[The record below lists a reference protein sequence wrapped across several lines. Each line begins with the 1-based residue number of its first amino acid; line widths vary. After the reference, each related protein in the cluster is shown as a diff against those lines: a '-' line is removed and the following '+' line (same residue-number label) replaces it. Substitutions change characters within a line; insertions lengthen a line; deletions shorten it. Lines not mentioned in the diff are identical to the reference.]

1 MTLEDA
7 KKLVKSLLEGVGVSV
22 VYYVDDYQSCD
33 GLEDISKYIE
43 TNELQELQRHA
54 DKFPEDIL
62 MAKVAGVEMSEV
74 IQSWWNS
81 LSNDIRDDLIREFVP
96 AKDLHAEGDI
106 KLLLGEKCV
115 FCSPDQWDKTYSF
128 SCLDRI
134 KKGEK
139 VLLLFDQKIGKGQTA
154 EGQGRTGLSMAQSF
168 SSNEGVKENSYC
180 GIFSQSFEREGANG
194 EFQFRINHRAE
205 LASWAFPL
213 SKKRMPINNDYTLFI
228 EGLNNIFWVGYAD
241 DLSSMAMTLIEET
254 STKIKEEFG
263 KIMPLEFKQV
273 VIDSSH
279 EEGCREI
286 DTLLRLIHIIFER
299 EIHTALASSLGR
311 LKAFGDN
318 VKAIKGIDS
327 IVSKELQKDIHG
339 ARFDV
344 AAVNK
349 FFLDE
354 TFIPGP
360 VINRLLMPL
369 QNGDVFCVNNEK
381 YYVLLCQPCTI
392 SLRSGGKRSGNGIG
406 FFIPLEESTA
416 ERSIGRDIDKLL
428 SKTGN
433 EIEKAK
439 KNLKENIHEKLSKAA
454 QGYSY
459 KVKCPI
465 NEKYL
470 CAIINKYTPISL
482 SLLDFCTFSEDG
494 QVIIN
499 KDCSANLHENQ
510 RLLNERHLQNFKESL
525 NLEHLVE
532 GLDTDCKAIAKRK
545 IESWFYTFLT
555 RIGIKSDFD
564 NSRYVFPIIRYGH
577 IQDPLASDLLTQLSH
592 YMSRAGLPNEF
603 ESKK

>member
-1 MTLEDA
+1 MNLEEA

-22 VYYVDDYQSCD
+22 VYYVDDYQSFD

-43 TNELQELQRHA
+43 DNTLEELQRHD
-54 DKFPEDIL
+54 DKFPETIL
-62 MAKVAGVEMSEV
+62 AAKEAGVEMSGD
-74 IQSWWNS
+74 IQPWWES
-81 LSNDIRDDLIREFVP
+81 LSNENRDVLIKEFVST
-96 AKDLHAEGDI
+96 KDLHAERDI
-106 KLLLGEKCV
+106 QQLLGEKCT
-115 FCSPDQWDKTYSF
+115 FCSPEQWEKDYS
-128 SCLDRI
+128 SACLNRI

-168 SSNEGVKENSYC
+168 SGNEGVKENTYC
-180 GIFSQSFEREGANG
+180 GIFSQSFEREGEL
-194 EFQFRINHRAE
+194 EFRNKHRAE

-213 SKKRMPINNDYTLFI
+213 SKNRMPKNNDYTLFI
-228 EGLNNIFWVGYAD
+228 EGINNIFWVGYAD
-241 DLSSMAMTLIEET
+241 NLSSMAVNLIDET
-254 STKIKEEFG
+254 SQKIREEFG
-263 KIMPLEFKQV
+263 KIMPLEFKQI

-286 DTLLRLIHIIFER
+286 DTLLRLIHILFER
-299 EIHTALASSLGR
+299 EIQAALAR
-311 LKAFGDN
+311 LDGGLKEFGDN
-318 VKAIKGIDS
+318 VKTIKVIDS
-327 IVSKELQKDIHG
+327 IVSKKLQKDIQG
-339 ARFDV
+339 RRYDV
-344 AAVNK
+344 EAVNQ

-354 TFIPGP
+354 TFIPGA
-360 VINRLLMPL
+360 VINKLLMPL

-392 SLRSGGKRSGNGIG
+392 SLRSGGKRGGNGIG
-406 FFIPLEESTA
+406 YFVPLEDSTA
-416 ERSIGRDIDKLL
+416 EDSIGKDIENLL
-428 SKTGN
+428 NKTGD

-439 KNLKENIHEKLSKAA
+439 SKLKKNIHDKLQAAA

-499 KDCSANLHENQ
+499 KECSSSLHENQ
-510 RLLNERHLQNFKESL
+510 KLLNENHLKKFKESL
-525 NLEHLVE
+525 DLDNLVE
-532 GLDTDCKAIAKRK
+532 GISEDCHAIVKHK
-545 IESWFYTFLT
+545 VESWFYTFLI
-555 RIGIKSDFD
+555 RLGIKSEFD
-564 NSRYVFPIIRYGH
+564 NSKYIFPIVRYGH

-592 YMSRAGLPNEF
+592 YISRAGLPSEF
-603 ESKK
+603 DRKK

>member
-1 MTLEDA
+1 MKLEEA

-22 VYYVDDYQSCD
+22 IYYVDDYQSFD

-43 TNELQELQRHA
+43 DKTPEELQLHS
-54 DKFPEDIL
+54 DKLPEAIL
-62 MAKVAGVEMSEV
+62 VAKEAGVEMSEV
-74 IQSWWNS
+74 IQSWWDS
-81 LSNDIRDDLIREFVP
+81 LSDEKRDKFIKEFVP
-96 AKDLHAEGDI
+96 AKDLHAERDI
-106 KLLLGEKCV
+106 RKLLGDKCL
-115 FCSPDQWDKTYSF
+115 FCSPDQWDNEYS
-128 SCLDRI
+128 SACLDRI
-134 KKGEK
+134 MKGEK

-168 SSNEGVKENSYC
+168 SSNDGVKENTYC
-180 GIFSQSFEREGANG
+180 GIFSQSFEREG
-194 EFQFRINHRAE
+194 EFEFRNKNREE

-213 SKKRMPINNDYTLFI
+213 SKKRMPKDNDYTLFI
-228 EGLNNIFWVGYAD
+228 EGINNILWVGYAD
-241 DLSSMAMTLIEET
+241 NLSSMATNLIDET
-254 STKIKEEFG
+254 SKKIKEEFG

-273 VIDSSH
+273 VIDSSY

-299 EIHTALASSLGR
+299 EIQTALAGSEGR

-318 VKAIKGIDS
+318 VKGIKDIDS
-327 IVSKELQKDIHG
+327 IVSKKLQKDIQG
-339 ARFDV
+339 NRYDAK
-344 AAVNK
+344 AVNK

-354 TFIPGP
+354 TFIPGS
-360 VINRLLMPL
+360 VINQLLMPL

-381 YYVLLCQPCTI
+381 FYVLLCQPCTI
-392 SLRSGGKRSGNGIG
+392 SLRSGGKRGGNGIG
-406 FFIPLEESTA
+406 YFVPLEESTA
-416 ERSIGRDIDKLL
+416 ESSIEKDIDKLL
-428 SKTGN
+428 SKTGD

-439 KNLKENIHEKLSKAA
+439 TKLKENIHEKLLAAA

-470 CAIINKYTPISL
+470 CALINKYTPISL

-499 KDCSANLHENQ
+499 KECSANLHQNQ
-510 RLLNERHLQNFKESL
+510 RLLNERHIKNFKESL

-532 GLDTDCKAIAKRK
+532 GLDADCHAIVKRK
-545 IESWFYTFLT
+545 VESWFYTFLT
-555 RIGIKSDFD
+555 RIGIKSEFD
-564 NSRYVFPIIRYGH
+564 NSRYVFPIMRYGH

>member
-1 MTLEDA
+1 MKLEEA

-22 VYYVDDYQSCD
+22 IYYVDDYQSFD

-43 TNELQELQRHA
+43 DKTPEELQLHS
-54 DKFPEDIL
+54 DKLPEAIL
-62 MAKVAGVEMSEV
+62 VAKEAGVEMSEV
-74 IQSWWNS
+74 IQSWWDS
-81 LSNDIRDDLIREFVP
+81 LSNEKRDKFIKEFVP
-96 AKDLHAEGDI
+96 AKDLHAERDI
-106 KLLLGEKCV
+106 RKLLGDKCL
-115 FCSPDQWDKTYSF
+115 FCSPDQWDNEYS
-128 SCLDRI
+128 SACLDRI

-139 VLLLFDQKIGKGQTA
+139 VLLLFDQKIHMGQTA

-168 SSNEGVKENSYC
+168 SSNDGVKENTYC
-180 GIFSQSFEREGANG
+180 GIFSQSFEREG
-194 EFQFRINHRAE
+194 EFEFRNKNREE

-213 SKKRMPINNDYTLFI
+213 SKKRMPKDNDYTLFI
-228 EGLNNIFWVGYAD
+228 EGINNILWVGYAD
-241 DLSSMAMTLIEET
+241 NLSSMATNLIDET
-254 STKIKEEFG
+254 SKKIKEEFG

-273 VIDSSH
+273 VIDSSY

-299 EIHTALASSLGR
+299 EIQTALAGSEGR

-318 VKAIKGIDS
+318 VKGIKDIDS
-327 IVSKELQKDIHG
+327 IVSKKLQKDIQG
-339 ARFDV
+339 NRYDAK
-344 AAVNK
+344 AVNK

-354 TFIPGP
+354 TFIPGS
-360 VINRLLMPL
+360 VINQLLMPL

-381 YYVLLCQPCTI
+381 FYVLLCQPCTI
-392 SLRSGGKRSGNGIG
+392 SLRSGGKRGGNGIG
-406 FFIPLEESTA
+406 YFVPLEESTA
-416 ERSIGRDIDKLL
+416 ESSIEKDIDKLL
-428 SKTGN
+428 SKTGD

-439 KNLKENIHEKLSKAA
+439 TKLKENIHEKLLAAA

-470 CAIINKYTPISL
+470 CALINKYTPISL

-499 KDCSANLHENQ
+499 KECSANLHQNQ
-510 RLLNERHLQNFKESL
+510 RLLNERHIKNFKESL

-532 GLDTDCKAIAKRK
+532 GLDADCHAIVKRK
-545 IESWFYTFLT
+545 VESWFYTFLT
-555 RIGIKSDFD
+555 RIGIKSEFD

>member
-1 MTLEDA
+1 MKLEEA

-22 VYYVDDYQSCD
+22 IYYVDDYQSFD

-43 TNELQELQRHA
+43 DKTPEELQLHS
-54 DKFPEDIL
+54 DKLPEAIL
-62 MAKVAGVEMSEV
+62 VAKEAGVEMSEV
-74 IQSWWNS
+74 IQSWWDS
-81 LSNDIRDDLIREFVP
+81 LSNEKRDKFIKEFVP
-96 AKDLHAEGDI
+96 AKDLHAERDI
-106 KLLLGEKCV
+106 RKLLGDKCL
-115 FCSPDQWDKTYSF
+115 FCSPDQWDNEYS
-128 SCLDRI
+128 SACLDRI

-168 SSNEGVKENSYC
+168 SSNDGVKENTYC
-180 GIFSQSFEREGANG
+180 GIFSQSFEREG
-194 EFQFRINHRAE
+194 EFEFRNKNREE

-213 SKKRMPINNDYTLFI
+213 SKKRMPKDNDYTLFI
-228 EGLNNIFWVGYAD
+228 EGINNILWVGYAD
-241 DLSSMAMTLIEET
+241 NLSSMATNLIDET
-254 STKIKEEFG
+254 SKKIKEEFG

-273 VIDSSH
+273 VIDSSY

-299 EIHTALASSLGR
+299 EIQTALAGSEGR

-318 VKAIKGIDS
+318 VKGIKDIDS
-327 IVSKELQKDIHG
+327 IVSKKLQKDIQG
-339 ARFDV
+339 NRYDAK
-344 AAVNK
+344 AVNK

-354 TFIPGP
+354 TFIPGS
-360 VINRLLMPL
+360 VINQLLMPL

-381 YYVLLCQPCTI
+381 FYVLLCQPCTI
-392 SLRSGGKRSGNGIG
+392 SLRSGGKRGGNGIG
-406 FFIPLEESTA
+406 YFVPLEESTA
-416 ERSIGRDIDKLL
+416 ESSIEKDIDKLL
-428 SKTGN
+428 SKTGD

-439 KNLKENIHEKLSKAA
+439 TKLKENIHEKLLAAA

-470 CAIINKYTPISL
+470 CALINKYTPISL
-482 SLLDFCTFSEDG
+482 SLLDFCTFSDDG
-494 QVIIN
+494 QVII
-499 KDCSANLHENQ
+499 KKECSANLHQNQ
-510 RLLNERHLQNFKESL
+510 RLLNERHIKNFKESL

-532 GLDTDCKAIAKRK
+532 GLDADCHAIVKRK
-545 IESWFYTFLT
+545 VESWFYTFLT
-555 RIGIKSDFD
+555 RIGIKSEFD

>member
-1 MTLEDA
+1 MKLEEA

-22 VYYVDDYQSCD
+22 IYYVDDYQSFD

-43 TNELQELQRHA
+43 DKTPEELQLHS
-54 DKFPEDIL
+54 DKLPEAIL
-62 MAKVAGVEMSEV
+62 VAKEAGVEMSEV
-74 IQSWWNS
+74 IQSWWDS
-81 LSNDIRDDLIREFVP
+81 LSNEKRDKFIKEFVP
-96 AKDLHAEGDI
+96 AKDLHAERDI
-106 KLLLGEKCV
+106 RKLLGDKCL
-115 FCSPDQWDKTYSF
+115 FCSPDQWDNEYS
-128 SCLDRI
+128 SACLDRI

-168 SSNEGVKENSYC
+168 SSNDGVKENTYC
-180 GIFSQSFEREGANG
+180 GIFSQSFEREG
-194 EFQFRINHRAE
+194 EFEFRNKNREE

-213 SKKRMPINNDYTLFI
+213 SKKRMPKDNDYTLFI
-228 EGLNNIFWVGYAD
+228 EGINNILWVGYAD
-241 DLSSMAMTLIEET
+241 NLSSMATNLIDET
-254 STKIKEEFG
+254 SQKIKEEFG

-273 VIDSSH
+273 VIDSSY

-299 EIHTALASSLGR
+299 EIQTALAGSEGR

-318 VKAIKGIDS
+318 VKCIKDIDS
-327 IVSKELQKDIHG
+327 IVSKKLQKDIQG
-339 ARFDV
+339 NRYDAK
-344 AAVNK
+344 AVNK

-354 TFIPGP
+354 TFIPGS
-360 VINRLLMPL
+360 VINQLLMPL

-381 YYVLLCQPCTI
+381 FYVLLCQPCTI
-392 SLRSGGKRSGNGIG
+392 SLRSGGKRGGNGIG
-406 FFIPLEESTA
+406 YFVPLEESTA
-416 ERSIGRDIDKLL
+416 ESSIEKDIDKLL
-428 SKTGN
+428 SKTGD

-439 KNLKENIHEKLSKAA
+439 TKLKENIHEKLLAAA

-470 CAIINKYTPISL
+470 CALINKYTPISL

-499 KDCSANLHENQ
+499 KECSANLHQNQ
-510 RLLNERHLQNFKESL
+510 RLLNERHIKNFKESL

-532 GLDTDCKAIAKRK
+532 GLDAVCHAIVKRK
-545 IESWFYTFLT
+545 VESWFYTFLT
-555 RIGIKSDFD
+555 RIGIKSEFD

-603 ESKK
+603 ETKK

>member
-1 MTLEDA
+1 MKLEEA

-22 VYYVDDYQSCD
+22 IYYVDDYQSFD

-43 TNELQELQRHA
+43 DKTPEELQLHS
-54 DKFPEDIL
+54 DKLPEAIL
-62 MAKVAGVEMSEV
+62 VAKEAGVEMSEV
-74 IQSWWNS
+74 IQSWWDS
-81 LSNDIRDDLIREFVP
+81 LSNEKRDKFIKEFVP
-96 AKDLHAEGDI
+96 AKDLHAERDI
-106 KLLLGEKCV
+106 RKLLGDKCL
-115 FCSPDQWDKTYSF
+115 FCSPDQWDNEYS
-128 SCLDRI
+128 SACLDRI

-168 SSNEGVKENSYC
+168 SSNDGVKENTYC
-180 GIFSQSFEREGANG
+180 GIFSQSFEREG
-194 EFQFRINHRAE
+194 EFEFRNKNREE

-213 SKKRMPINNDYTLFI
+213 SKKRMPKDNDYTLFI
-228 EGLNNIFWVGYAD
+228 EGINNILWVGYAD
-241 DLSSMAMTLIEET
+241 NLSSMATNLIDET
-254 STKIKEEFG
+254 SKKIKEEFG

-273 VIDSSH
+273 VIDSSY

-299 EIHTALASSLGR
+299 EIQTALAGSEGR

-318 VKAIKGIDS
+318 VKGIKDIDS
-327 IVSKELQKDIHG
+327 IVSKKLQKDIQG
-339 ARFDV
+339 NRYDAK
-344 AAVNK
+344 AVNK

-354 TFIPGP
+354 TFIPGS
-360 VINRLLMPL
+360 VINQLLMPL

-381 YYVLLCQPCTI
+381 FYVLLCQPCTI
-392 SLRSGGKRSGNGIG
+392 SLRSGGKRGGNGIG
-406 FFIPLEESTA
+406 YFVPLEESTA
-416 ERSIGRDIDKLL
+416 ESSIEKDIDKLL
-428 SKTGN
+428 SKTGD

-439 KNLKENIHEKLSKAA
+439 TKLKENIHEKLLAAA

-470 CAIINKYTPISL
+470 CALINKYTPISL

-494 QVIIN
+494 QGIIN
-499 KDCSANLHENQ
+499 KECSANLHQNQ
-510 RLLNERHLQNFKESL
+510 RLLNERHIKNFKESL

-532 GLDTDCKAIAKRK
+532 GLDADCHAIVKRK
-545 IESWFYTFLT
+545 VESWFYTFLT
-555 RIGIKSDFD
+555 RIGIKSEFD

>member
-1 MTLEDA
+1 MKLEEA

-22 VYYVDDYQSCD
+22 IYYVDDYQSFD

-43 TNELQELQRHA
+43 DKTPEELQLHS
-54 DKFPEDIL
+54 DKLPEAIL
-62 MAKVAGVEMSEV
+62 VAKEAGVEMSEV
-74 IQSWWNS
+74 IQSWWDS
-81 LSNDIRDDLIREFVP
+81 LSNEKRDKFIKEFVP
-96 AKDLHAEGDI
+96 AKDLHAERDI
-106 KLLLGEKCV
+106 RKLLGDKCL
-115 FCSPDQWDKTYSF
+115 FCSPDQWDNEYS
-128 SCLDRI
+128 SACLDRI

-168 SSNEGVKENSYC
+168 SSNDGVKENTYC
-180 GIFSQSFEREGANG
+180 GIFSQSFEREG
-194 EFQFRINHRAE
+194 EFEFRNKNREE

-213 SKKRMPINNDYTLFI
+213 SKKRMPKDNDYTLFI
-228 EGLNNIFWVGYAD
+228 EGINNILWVGYAD
-241 DLSSMAMTLIEET
+241 NLSSMATNLIDET
-254 STKIKEEFG
+254 SKKIKEEFG

-273 VIDSSH
+273 VIDSSY

-299 EIHTALASSLGR
+299 EIQTALAGSEGR

-318 VKAIKGIDS
+318 VKGIKDIDS
-327 IVSKELQKDIHG
+327 IVSKKLQKDIQG
-339 ARFDV
+339 NRYDAK
-344 AAVNK
+344 AVNK

-354 TFIPGP
+354 TFIPGS
-360 VINRLLMPL
+360 VINQLLMPL

-381 YYVLLCQPCTI
+381 FYVLLCQPCTI
-392 SLRSGGKRSGNGIG
+392 SLRSGGKRGGNGIG
-406 FFIPLEESTA
+406 YFVPLEESTA
-416 ERSIGRDIDKLL
+416 ESSIEKDIDKLL
-428 SKTGN
+428 SKTGD

-439 KNLKENIHEKLSKAA
+439 TKLKENIHEKLLAAA

-470 CAIINKYTPISL
+470 CALINKYTPISL

-499 KDCSANLHENQ
+499 KECSANLHQNQ
-510 RLLNERHLQNFKESL
+510 RLLNERHIKNFKESL

-532 GLDTDCKAIAKRK
+532 ELDADCHAIVKRK
-545 IESWFYTFLT
+545 VESWFYTFLT
-555 RIGIKSDFD
+555 RIGIKSEFD

>member
-1 MTLEDA
+1 MKLEEA

-22 VYYVDDYQSCD
+22 VYYVDDYQSFD

-43 TNELQELQRHA
+43 DNTLEELQRHD
-54 DKFPEDIL
+54 DKFPEAIL
-62 MAKVAGVEMSEV
+62 AAKEAGVEMSGV
-74 IQSWWNS
+74 IQPWWES
-81 LSNDIRDDLIREFVP
+81 LSNENRDALIKEFVST
-96 AKDLHAEGDI
+96 KDLHAERDI
-106 KLLLGEKCV
+106 QQLLGEKCT
-115 FCSPDQWDKTYSF
+115 FCSPEQWEKDS
-128 SCLDRI
+128 SSACLNRI

-168 SSNEGVKENSYC
+168 SGNEGVKENTYC
-180 GIFSQSFEREGANG
+180 GIFSQSFEREGEL
-194 EFQFRINHRAE
+194 EFRNKHRAE

-213 SKKRMPINNDYTLFI
+213 SKNRMPKNNDYTLFI
-228 EGLNNIFWVGYAD
+228 EGINNIFWVGYAD
-241 DLSSMAMTLIEET
+241 NLSSMAVNLIDET
-254 STKIKEEFG
+254 SQKIREEFG

-286 DTLLRLIHIIFER
+286 DTLLRLIHILFER
-299 EIHTALASSLGR
+299 EIQAALAGLDGG
-311 LKAFGDN
+311 LKEFGDN
-318 VKAIKGIDS
+318 VKAIKVIDS
-327 IVSKELQKDIHG
+327 IVSKKLQKDIQG
-339 ARFDV
+339 RRYDV
-344 AAVNK
+344 EAVNQ

-354 TFIPGP
+354 TFIPGA
-360 VINRLLMPL
+360 VINQLLMPL

-392 SLRSGGKRSGNGIG
+392 SLRSGGKRGGNGIG
-406 FFIPLEESTA
+406 YFVPLEDSTA
-416 ERSIGRDIDKLL
+416 EDSIGKDIENLL
-428 SKTGN
+428 NKTGD

-439 KNLKENIHEKLSKAA
+439 SKLKKNIHDKLQAAA

-499 KDCSANLHENQ
+499 KECSSNLHENQ
-510 RLLNERHLQNFKESL
+510 KLLNENHLKKFKESL
-525 NLEHLVE
+525 DLDNLVE
-532 GLDTDCKAIAKRK
+532 GISEECHAIVKHK
-545 IESWFYTFLT
+545 VESWFYTFLT
-555 RIGIKSDFD
+555 RLGIKSEFD
-564 NSRYVFPIIRYGH
+564 NSKYIFPIVRYGH

-592 YMSRAGLPNEF
+592 YISRAGLPSEF
-603 ESKK
+603 DRKK

>member
-1 MTLEDA
+1 MKLEEA

-22 VYYVDDYQSCD
+22 IYYVDDYQSFD

-43 TNELQELQRHA
+43 DKTPEELQLHS
-54 DKFPEDIL
+54 DKLPEAIL
-62 MAKVAGVEMSEV
+62 VAKEAGVEMSEV
-74 IQSWWNS
+74 IQSWWDS
-81 LSNDIRDDLIREFVP
+81 LSNEKRDKFIKEFVP
-96 AKDLHAEGDI
+96 AKDLHAERDI
-106 KLLLGEKCV
+106 RKLLGDKCL
-115 FCSPDQWDKTYSF
+115 FCSPDQWDNEYS
-128 SCLDRI
+128 SACLDRI

-168 SSNEGVKENSYC
+168 SSNDGVKENTYC
-180 GIFSQSFEREGANG
+180 CIFSQSFEREG
-194 EFQFRINHRAE
+194 EFEFRNKNREE

-213 SKKRMPINNDYTLFI
+213 SKKRMPKDNDYTLFI
-228 EGLNNIFWVGYAD
+228 EGINNILWVGYAD
-241 DLSSMAMTLIEET
+241 NLSSMATNLIDET
-254 STKIKEEFG
+254 SKKIKEEFG

-273 VIDSSH
+273 VIDSSY

-299 EIHTALASSLGR
+299 EIQTALAGSEGR

-318 VKAIKGIDS
+318 VKGIKDIDS
-327 IVSKELQKDIHG
+327 IVSKKLQKDIQG
-339 ARFDV
+339 NRYDAK
-344 AAVNK
+344 AVNK

-354 TFIPGP
+354 TFIPGS
-360 VINRLLMPL
+360 VINQLLMPL

-381 YYVLLCQPCTI
+381 FYVLLCQPCTI
-392 SLRSGGKRSGNGIG
+392 SLRSGGKRGGNGIG
-406 FFIPLEESTA
+406 YFVPLEESTA
-416 ERSIGRDIDKLL
+416 ESSIEKDIDKLL
-428 SKTGN
+428 SKTGD

-439 KNLKENIHEKLSKAA
+439 IKLKENIHEKLLAAA

-470 CAIINKYTPISL
+470 CALINKYTPISL

-499 KDCSANLHENQ
+499 KECSANLHQNQ
-510 RLLNERHLQNFKESL
+510 RLLNERHIKNFKESL

-532 GLDTDCKAIAKRK
+532 GLDAYCHAIVKRK
-545 IESWFYTFLT
+545 VESWFYTFLT
-555 RIGIKSDFD
+555 RLGIKSEFD

>member
-1 MTLEDA
+1 MKLEEA

-22 VYYVDDYQSCD
+22 IYYIDDYQSFD

-43 TNELQELQRHA
+43 DKTPEELQLHS
-54 DKFPEDIL
+54 DKLPEAIL
-62 MAKVAGVEMSEV
+62 VAKEAGVEMSEV
-74 IQSWWNS
+74 IQSWWDS
-81 LSNDIRDDLIREFVP
+81 LSNEKRDKFIKEFVP
-96 AKDLHAEGDI
+96 AKDLHAERDI
-106 KLLLGEKCV
+106 RKLLGDKCL
-115 FCSPDQWDKTYSF
+115 FCSPDQWDNEYS
-128 SCLDRI
+128 SACLDRI

-168 SSNEGVKENSYC
+168 SSNDGVKENTYC
-180 GIFSQSFEREGANG
+180 GIFSQSFEREG
-194 EFQFRINHRAE
+194 EFEFRNKNREE

-213 SKKRMPINNDYTLFI
+213 SKKRMPKDNDYTLFI
-228 EGLNNIFWVGYAD
+228 EGINNILWVGYAD
-241 DLSSMAMTLIEET
+241 NLSSMATNLIDET
-254 STKIKEEFG
+254 SKKIKEEFG

-273 VIDSSH
+273 VIDSSY

-299 EIHTALASSLGR
+299 EIQTALAGSEGR

-318 VKAIKGIDS
+318 VKGIKDIDS
-327 IVSKELQKDIHG
+327 IVSKKLQKDIQG
-339 ARFDV
+339 NRYDAK
-344 AAVNK
+344 AVNK

-354 TFIPGP
+354 TFIPGS
-360 VINRLLMPL
+360 VINQLLMPL

-381 YYVLLCQPCTI
+381 FYVLLCQPCTI
-392 SLRSGGKRSGNGIG
+392 SLRSGGKRGGNGIG
-406 FFIPLEESTA
+406 YFVPLEESTA
-416 ERSIGRDIDKLL
+416 ESSIEKDIDKLL
-428 SKTGN
+428 SKTGD

-439 KNLKENIHEKLSKAA
+439 TKLKENIHEKLLAAA

-470 CAIINKYTPISL
+470 CALINKYTPISL

-499 KDCSANLHENQ
+499 KECSANLHQNQ
-510 RLLNERHLQNFKESL
+510 RLLNERHIKNFKESL

-532 GLDTDCKAIAKRK
+532 GLDADCHAIVKRK
-545 IESWFYTFLT
+545 VESWFYTFLT
-555 RIGIKSDFD
+555 RIGIKSEFD

>member
-1 MTLEDA
+1 MKLEEA
-7 KKLVKSLLEGVGVSV
+7 KKLVMSLLEGVGVSV
-22 VYYVDDYQSCD
+22 IYYVDDYQSFD

-43 TNELQELQRHA
+43 DKTPEELQLHS
-54 DKFPEDIL
+54 DKLPEAIL
-62 MAKVAGVEMSEV
+62 VAKEAGVEMSEV
-74 IQSWWNS
+74 IQSWWDS
-81 LSNDIRDDLIREFVP
+81 LSNEKRDKFIKEFVP
-96 AKDLHAEGDI
+96 AKDLHAERDI
-106 KLLLGEKCV
+106 RKLLGDKCL
-115 FCSPDQWDKTYSF
+115 FCSPDQWDNEYS
-128 SCLDRI
+128 SACLDRI

-168 SSNEGVKENSYC
+168 SSNDGVKENTYC
-180 GIFSQSFEREGANG
+180 GIFSQSFEREG
-194 EFQFRINHRAE
+194 EFEFRNKNREE

-213 SKKRMPINNDYTLFI
+213 SKKRMPKDDDYTLFI
-228 EGLNNIFWVGYAD
+228 EGINNILWVGYAD
-241 DLSSMAMTLIEET
+241 NLSSMATNLIDET
-254 STKIKEEFG
+254 SKKIKEEFG

-273 VIDSSH
+273 VIDSSY

-299 EIHTALASSLGR
+299 EIQTALAGSEGR

-318 VKAIKGIDS
+318 VKGIKDIDS
-327 IVSKELQKDIHG
+327 IVSKKLQKDIQG
-339 ARFDV
+339 NRYDAK
-344 AAVNK
+344 AVNK

-354 TFIPGP
+354 TFIPGS
-360 VINRLLMPL
+360 VINQLLMPL

-381 YYVLLCQPCTI
+381 FYVLLCQPCTI
-392 SLRSGGKRSGNGIG
+392 SLRSGGKRGGNGIG
-406 FFIPLEESTA
+406 YFVPLEESTA
-416 ERSIGRDIDKLL
+416 ESSIENDIDKLL
-428 SKTGN
+428 SKTGD

-439 KNLKENIHEKLSKAA
+439 TKLKENIHEKLLAAA

-470 CAIINKYTPISL
+470 CALINKYTPISL

-499 KDCSANLHENQ
+499 KECSANLHQNQ
-510 RLLNERHLQNFKESL
+510 RLLNERHIKNFKESL

-532 GLDTDCKAIAKRK
+532 GLDADCHAIVKR
-545 IESWFYTFLT
+545 IVESWFYTFLT
-555 RIGIKSDFD
+555 RIGIKSEFD

>member
-1 MTLEDA
+1 MKLEEA

-22 VYYVDDYQSCD
+22 VYYVDDYQSFD

-43 TNELQELQRHA
+43 DNTLEELQRHD
-54 DKFPEDIL
+54 DKFPEAIL
-62 MAKVAGVEMSEV
+62 AAKEAGVEISGV
-74 IQSWWNS
+74 IQPWWES
-81 LSNDIRDDLIREFVP
+81 LSNENRDALIKEFVST
-96 AKDLHAEGDI
+96 KDLHAERDI
-106 KLLLGEKCV
+106 QQLLGEKCT
-115 FCSPDQWDKTYSF
+115 FCSPEQWEQDYS
-128 SCLDRI
+128 SACLNRI

-168 SSNEGVKENSYC
+168 SGNEGVKENTYC
-180 GIFSQSFEREGANG
+180 GIFSQSFEREGEL
-194 EFQFRINHRAE
+194 EFRNKHRAE

-213 SKKRMPINNDYTLFI
+213 SKNRMPKNNDYTLFI
-228 EGLNNIFWVGYAD
+228 EGINNIFWVGYAD
-241 DLSSMAMTLIEET
+241 NLSSMAMNLIDET
-254 STKIKEEFG
+254 SQKIREEFG

-286 DTLLRLIHIIFER
+286 DTLLRLIHILFER
-299 EIHTALASSLGR
+299 EIQAALAGLDGG
-311 LKAFGDN
+311 LKEFGDN
-318 VKAIKGIDS
+318 VKAIKVIDS
-327 IVSKELQKDIHG
+327 IVSKKLQKDIQG
-339 ARFDV
+339 RRYDV
-344 AAVNK
+344 EAVNQ

-354 TFIPGP
+354 TFIPGA
-360 VINRLLMPL
+360 VINQLLMPL

-392 SLRSGGKRSGNGIG
+392 SLRSGGKRGGNGIG
-406 FFIPLEESTA
+406 YFVPLEDSTA
-416 ERSIGRDIDKLL
+416 EDSIGKDIENLL
-428 SKTGN
+428 NKTGN

-439 KNLKENIHEKLSKAA
+439 SKLKKNIHDKLQAAA

-499 KDCSANLHENQ
+499 KECSSNLHENQ
-510 RLLNERHLQNFKESL
+510 KLLNENHLKKFKESL
-525 NLEHLVE
+525 DLDNLVE
-532 GLDTDCKAIAKRK
+532 GISEDCHAIVKHK
-545 IESWFYTFLT
+545 VESWFYTFLT
-555 RIGIKSDFD
+555 RLGIKSEFD
-564 NSRYVFPIIRYGH
+564 NSKYIFPIVRYGH

-592 YMSRAGLPNEF
+592 YISRAGLPSEF
-603 ESKK
+603 DRKK

>member
-1 MTLEDA
+1 MKLEEA

-22 VYYVDDYQSCD
+22 IYYVDDYQSFD

-43 TNELQELQRHA
+43 DKTPEELQLHS
-54 DKFPEDIL
+54 DKLPEAIL
-62 MAKVAGVEMSEV
+62 VAKEAGVEMSEV
-74 IQSWWNS
+74 IQSWWDS
-81 LSNDIRDDLIREFVP
+81 LSNEKRDKFIKEFVP
-96 AKDLHAEGDI
+96 AKDLHAERDI
-106 KLLLGEKCV
+106 RKLLGDKCL
-115 FCSPDQWDKTYSF
+115 FCSPDQWDNEYS
-128 SCLDRI
+128 SACLDRI

-168 SSNEGVKENSYC
+168 SSNDGVKENTYC
-180 GIFSQSFEREGANG
+180 GIFSQSFEREG
-194 EFQFRINHRAE
+194 EFEFRNKNREE

-213 SKKRMPINNDYTLFI
+213 SKKRMPKDNDYTLFI
-228 EGLNNIFWVGYAD
+228 EGINNILWVGYAD
-241 DLSSMAMTLIEET
+241 NLSSMATNLIDET
-254 STKIKEEFG
+254 SKKIKEEFG

-273 VIDSSH
+273 VIDSSY

-299 EIHTALASSLGR
+299 EIQTALAGSKGR

-318 VKAIKGIDS
+318 VKGIKDIDS
-327 IVSKELQKDIHG
+327 IVSKKLQKDIQG
-339 ARFDV
+339 NRYDSK
-344 AAVNK
+344 AVNK

-354 TFIPGP
+354 TFIPGS
-360 VINRLLMPL
+360 VINQLLMPL

-381 YYVLLCQPCTI
+381 FYVLLCQPCTI
-392 SLRSGGKRSGNGIG
+392 SLRSGGKRGGNGIG
-406 FFIPLEESTA
+406 YFVPLEESTA
-416 ERSIGRDIDKLL
+416 ESSIEKDIDKLL
-428 SKTGN
+428 SMTGDK
-433 EIEKAK
+433 IEKAK
-439 KNLKENIHEKLSKAA
+439 TKLKENIHEKLLAAA

-470 CAIINKYTPISL
+470 CALINKYTPISL

-499 KDCSANLHENQ
+499 KECSANLHQNQ
-510 RLLNERHLQNFKESL
+510 RLLNERHIKNFKESL

-532 GLDTDCKAIAKRK
+532 GLDADCHAIVKRK
-545 IESWFYTFLT
+545 VESWFYTFLT
-555 RIGIKSDFD
+555 RIGIKSEFD

>member
-1 MTLEDA
+1 MKLEEA

-22 VYYVDDYQSCD
+22 VYYVDDYQSYD

-43 TNELQELQRHA
+43 ENTLEELQRHD
-54 DKFPEDIL
+54 DKFPEAIL
-62 MAKVAGVEMSEV
+62 AAKEAGVEMSGV
-74 IQSWWNS
+74 IQPWWES
-81 LSNDIRDDLIREFVP
+81 LSNENRDVLIKEFVST
-96 AKDLHAEGDI
+96 KDLHAERDI
-106 KLLLGEKCV
+106 KQLLGEKCI
-115 FCSPDQWDKTYSF
+115 FCSPEQWEKDYS
-128 SCLDRI
+128 SACLNRI

-168 SSNEGVKENSYC
+168 SGNEGVKENTYC
-180 GIFSQSFEREGANG
+180 GIFSQSFEREGEL
-194 EFQFRINHRAE
+194 EFRNKHRAE

-213 SKKRMPINNDYTLFI
+213 SKNRMPKNNDYTLFI
-228 EGLNNIFWVGYAD
+228 EGINNIFWVGYAD
-241 DLSSMAMTLIEET
+241 NLSSMAMNLIDET
-254 STKIKEEFG
+254 SQKIREEFG

-286 DTLLRLIHIIFER
+286 DTLLRLIHILFER
-299 EIHTALASSLGR
+299 EIQAALAGLDGG
-311 LKAFGDN
+311 LKEFGDN
-318 VKAIKGIDS
+318 VKAIKVIDS
-327 IVSKELQKDIHG
+327 IVSKKLQKDIQG
-339 ARFDV
+339 RRYDV
-344 AAVNK
+344 EAVNQ

-354 TFIPGP
+354 TFIPGA
-360 VINRLLMPL
+360 VINQLLMPL

-392 SLRSGGKRSGNGIG
+392 SLRSGGKRGGNGIG
-406 FFIPLEESTA
+406 YFVPLEDSTA
-416 ERSIGRDIDKLL
+416 EDSIGKDIENLL
-428 SKTGN
+428 NKTGD

-439 KNLKENIHEKLSKAA
+439 SKLKKNIHDKLQAAA

-499 KDCSANLHENQ
+499 KECSSNLHENQ
-510 RLLNERHLQNFKESL
+510 KLLNENHLKKFKESL
-525 NLEHLVE
+525 DLDNLVE
-532 GLDTDCKAIAKRK
+532 GISEDCHAIVKHK
-545 IESWFYTFLT
+545 VESWFYTFLT
-555 RIGIKSDFD
+555 RLGIKSEFD
-564 NSRYVFPIIRYGH
+564 NSKYIFPIVRYGH

-592 YMSRAGLPNEF
+592 YISRAGLPSEF
-603 ESKK
+603 DRKK

>member
-1 MTLEDA
+1 MKLEEA

-22 VYYVDDYQSCD
+22 IYYVDDYQSFD

-43 TNELQELQRHA
+43 DKTPEELQLHS
-54 DKFPEDIL
+54 DKLPEAIL
-62 MAKVAGVEMSEV
+62 VAKEAGVEMSEV
-74 IQSWWNS
+74 IQSWWDS
-81 LSNDIRDDLIREFVP
+81 LSNEKRDKFIKEFVP
-96 AKDLHAEGDI
+96 AKDLHAERDI
-106 KLLLGEKCV
+106 RKLLGDKCL
-115 FCSPDQWDKTYSF
+115 FCSPDQWDNEYS
-128 SCLDRI
+128 SACLDRI

-168 SSNEGVKENSYC
+168 SSNDGVKENTYC
-180 GIFSQSFEREGANG
+180 GIFSQSFEREG
-194 EFQFRINHRAE
+194 EFEFRNKNREE

-213 SKKRMPINNDYTLFI
+213 SKKRMPKDNDYTLFI
-228 EGLNNIFWVGYAD
+228 EGINNILWVGYAD
-241 DLSSMAMTLIEET
+241 NLSSMATNLIDET
-254 STKIKEEFG
+254 SKKIKEEFG

-273 VIDSSH
+273 VIDSSY

-299 EIHTALASSLGR
+299 EIQTALAGSEGR

-318 VKAIKGIDS
+318 VKGIKDIDS
-327 IVSKELQKDIHG
+327 IVSKKLQKDIQG
-339 ARFDV
+339 NRYDAK
-344 AAVNK
+344 AVNK

-354 TFIPGP
+354 TFIPGF
-360 VINRLLMPL
+360 VINQLLMPL

-381 YYVLLCQPCTI
+381 FYVLLCQPCTI
-392 SLRSGGKRSGNGIG
+392 SLRSGGKRGGNGIG
-406 FFIPLEESTA
+406 YFVPLEESTA
-416 ERSIGRDIDKLL
+416 ESSIEKDIDKLL
-428 SKTGN
+428 SKTGD

-439 KNLKENIHEKLSKAA
+439 TKLKENIHEKLLAAA

-470 CAIINKYTPISL
+470 CALINKYTPISL

-499 KDCSANLHENQ
+499 KECSANLHQNQ
-510 RLLNERHLQNFKESL
+510 RLLNERHIKNFKESL

-532 GLDTDCKAIAKRK
+532 GLDANCHAIVKRK
-545 IESWFYTFLT
+545 VESWFYTFLT
-555 RIGIKSDFD
+555 RIGIKSEFD

>member
-1 MTLEDA
+1 MKLEEA

-22 VYYVDDYQSCD
+22 IYYVDDYQSFD

-43 TNELQELQRHA
+43 DKTPEELQLHS
-54 DKFPEDIL
+54 DKLPEAIL
-62 MAKVAGVEMSEV
+62 VAKEAGVEMSEV
-74 IQSWWNS
+74 IQSWWDS
-81 LSNDIRDDLIREFVP
+81 LSNEKRDKFIKEFVP
-96 AKDLHAEGDI
+96 AKDLHAERDI
-106 KLLLGEKCV
+106 RKLLGDKCL
-115 FCSPDQWDKTYSF
+115 FCSPDQWDNEYS
-128 SCLDRI
+128 SACLDRI

-168 SSNEGVKENSYC
+168 SSNDGVKENTYC
-180 GIFSQSFEREGANG
+180 GIFSQSFEREG
-194 EFQFRINHRAE
+194 EFEFRNKNREE

-213 SKKRMPINNDYTLFI
+213 SKKRMPKDNDYTLFI
-228 EGLNNIFWVGYAD
+228 EGINNILWVGYAD
-241 DLSSMAMTLIEET
+241 NLSSMATNLIDET
-254 STKIKEEFG
+254 SKKIKEEFG

-273 VIDSSH
+273 VIDSSY

-299 EIHTALASSLGR
+299 EIQTALAGSEGR

-318 VKAIKGIDS
+318 VKGIKDIDS
-327 IVSKELQKDIHG
+327 IVSKKLQKDIQG
-339 ARFDV
+339 NRYDAK
-344 AAVNK
+344 AVNK

-354 TFIPGP
+354 TFIPGS
-360 VINRLLMPL
+360 VINQLLMPL

-381 YYVLLCQPCTI
+381 FYVLLCQPCTI
-392 SLRSGGKRSGNGIG
+392 SLRSGGKRGGNGIG
-406 FFIPLEESTA
+406 YFVPLEESTA
-416 ERSIGRDIDKLL
+416 ESSIEKDIDRLL
-428 SKTGN
+428 SKTGD

-439 KNLKENIHEKLSKAA
+439 TKLKENIHEKLLAAA

-459 KVKCPI
+459 KIKCPI

-470 CAIINKYTPISL
+470 CALINKYTPISL

-499 KDCSANLHENQ
+499 KECSANLHQNQ
-510 RLLNERHLQNFKESL
+510 RLLNERHIKNFKESL

-532 GLDTDCKAIAKRK
+532 GLDADCHAIVKRK
-545 IESWFYTFLT
+545 VESWFYTFLT
-555 RIGIKSDFD
+555 RIGIKSEFD

>member
-1 MTLEDA
+1 MKLEEA

-22 VYYVDDYQSCD
+22 IYYVDDYQSFD

-43 TNELQELQRHA
+43 DKTPEELQLHS
-54 DKFPEDIL
+54 DKLPEAIL
-62 MAKVAGVEMSEV
+62 VAKEAGVEMSEV
-74 IQSWWNS
+74 IQSWWDS
-81 LSNDIRDDLIREFVP
+81 LSNEKRDKFIKEFVP
-96 AKDLHAEGDI
+96 AKDLHAERDI
-106 KLLLGEKCV
+106 RKLLGDKCL
-115 FCSPDQWDKTYSF
+115 FCSPDQWDNEYS
-128 SCLDRI
+128 SACLDRI

-168 SSNEGVKENSYC
+168 SSNDGVKENTYC
-180 GIFSQSFEREGANG
+180 GIFSQSFEREG
-194 EFQFRINHRAE
+194 EFEFRNKNREE

-213 SKKRMPINNDYTLFI
+213 SKKRMPKDNDYTLFI
-228 EGLNNIFWVGYAD
+228 EGINNILWVGYAD
-241 DLSSMAMTLIEET
+241 NLSSMATNLIDET
-254 STKIKEEFG
+254 SKKIKEEFG

-273 VIDSSH
+273 VIDSSY

-299 EIHTALASSLGR
+299 EIQTALAGSEGR

-318 VKAIKGIDS
+318 VKGIKDIDS
-327 IVSKELQKDIHG
+327 IVSKKLQKDIQG
-339 ARFDV
+339 NRYDAK
-344 AAVNK
+344 AVNK

-354 TFIPGP
+354 TFIPGS
-360 VINRLLMPL
+360 VINQLLMPL

-381 YYVLLCQPCTI
+381 FYVLLCQPCTI
-392 SLRSGGKRSGNGIG
+392 SLRSGGKRGGNGIG
-406 FFIPLEESTA
+406 YFVPLEESTA
-416 ERSIGRDIDKLL
+416 ESSIEKDIDKLL
-428 SKTGN
+428 SKTDD

-439 KNLKENIHEKLSKAA
+439 TKLKENIHEKLLAAA

-459 KVKCPI
+459 KI
-465 NEKYL
+465 
-470 CAIINKYTPISL
+470 CALINKYTPISL

-499 KDCSANLHENQ
+499 KECSANLHQNQ
-510 RLLNERHLQNFKESL
+510 RLLNERHIKNFKESL

-532 GLDTDCKAIAKRK
+532 GLDADCHAIVKRK
-545 IESWFYTFLT
+545 VESWFYTFLT
-555 RIGIKSDFD
+555 RIGIKSEFD

>member
-1 MTLEDA
+1 MKLEEA

-22 VYYVDDYQSCD
+22 IYYVDDYQSFD
-33 GLEDISKYIE
+33 GIEDISKYIE
-43 TNELQELQRHA
+43 DKTPEELQLHS
-54 DKFPEDIL
+54 DKLPEAIL
-62 MAKVAGVEMSEV
+62 VAKEAGVEMSEV
-74 IQSWWNS
+74 IQSWWDS
-81 LSNDIRDDLIREFVP
+81 LSNEKRDKFIKEFVP
-96 AKDLHAEGDI
+96 AKDLHAERDI
-106 KLLLGEKCV
+106 RKLLGDKCL
-115 FCSPDQWDKTYSF
+115 FCSPDQWDNEYS
-128 SCLDRI
+128 SACLDRI

-168 SSNEGVKENSYC
+168 SSNDGVKENTYC
-180 GIFSQSFEREGANG
+180 GIFSQSFEREG
-194 EFQFRINHRAE
+194 EFEFRNKNREE

-213 SKKRMPINNDYTLFI
+213 SKKRMPKDNDYTLFI
-228 EGLNNIFWVGYAD
+228 EGINNILWVGYAD
-241 DLSSMAMTLIEET
+241 NLSSMATNLIDET
-254 STKIKEEFG
+254 SKKIKEEFG

-273 VIDSSH
+273 VIDSSY

-286 DTLLRLIHIIFER
+286 DTFLRLIHIIFER
-299 EIHTALASSLGR
+299 EIQTALAGSEGR

-318 VKAIKGIDS
+318 VKGIKDIDS
-327 IVSKELQKDIHG
+327 IVSKKLQKDIQG
-339 ARFDV
+339 NRYDAK
-344 AAVNK
+344 AVNK

-354 TFIPGP
+354 TFIPGS
-360 VINRLLMPL
+360 VINQLLMPL

-381 YYVLLCQPCTI
+381 FYVLLCQPCTI
-392 SLRSGGKRSGNGIG
+392 SLRSGGKRGGNGIG
-406 FFIPLEESTA
+406 YFVPLEESTA
-416 ERSIGRDIDKLL
+416 ESSIEKDIDRLL
-428 SKTGN
+428 SKTGD

-439 KNLKENIHEKLSKAA
+439 TKLKENIHEKLLAAA

-470 CAIINKYTPISL
+470 CALINKYTPISL

-499 KDCSANLHENQ
+499 KECSANLHQNQ
-510 RLLNERHLQNFKESL
+510 RLLNERHIKNFKESL

-532 GLDTDCKAIAKRK
+532 GLDADCHAIVKRK
-545 IESWFYTFLT
+545 VESWFYTFLT
-555 RIGIKSDFD
+555 RIGIKSEFD

>member
-1 MTLEDA
+1 MKLEEA

-22 VYYVDDYQSCD
+22 IYYVDDYQSFD

-43 TNELQELQRHA
+43 DKTPEELQLHS
-54 DKFPEDIL
+54 DKLPEAIL
-62 MAKVAGVEMSEV
+62 VAKEAGVEMSEV
-74 IQSWWNS
+74 IQSWWDS
-81 LSNDIRDDLIREFVP
+81 LSNEKRDKFIKEFVP
-96 AKDLHAEGDI
+96 AKDLHAERDI
-106 KLLLGEKCV
+106 RKLLGDKCL
-115 FCSPDQWDKTYSF
+115 FCSPDQWDNEYS
-128 SCLDRI
+128 SACLDRI

-168 SSNEGVKENSYC
+168 SSNDGVKENTYC
-180 GIFSQSFEREGANG
+180 GIFSQSFEREG
-194 EFQFRINHRAE
+194 EFEFRNKNREE

-213 SKKRMPINNDYTLFI
+213 SKKRMPKDNDYTLFI
-228 EGLNNIFWVGYAD
+228 EGINNILWVGYAD
-241 DLSSMAMTLIEET
+241 NLSSMATNLIDET
-254 STKIKEEFG
+254 SKKIKEEFG

-273 VIDSSH
+273 IIDSSY

-299 EIHTALASSLGR
+299 EIQTALAGSEGR

-318 VKAIKGIDS
+318 VKGIKDIDS
-327 IVSKELQKDIHG
+327 IVSKKLQKDIQG
-339 ARFDV
+339 NRYDAK
-344 AAVNK
+344 AVNK

-354 TFIPGP
+354 TFVPGS
-360 VINRLLMPL
+360 VINQLLMPL

-381 YYVLLCQPCTI
+381 FYVLLCQPCTI
-392 SLRSGGKRSGNGIG
+392 SLRSGGKRGGNGIG
-406 FFIPLEESTA
+406 YFVPLEESTA
-416 ERSIGRDIDKLL
+416 ESSIEKDIDKLL
-428 SKTGN
+428 SKTGD

-439 KNLKENIHEKLSKAA
+439 TKLKENIHEKLLAAA

-470 CAIINKYTPISL
+470 CALINKYTPISL

-499 KDCSANLHENQ
+499 KECSANLHQNQ
-510 RLLNERHLQNFKESL
+510 RLLNERHIKNFKESL

-532 GLDTDCKAIAKRK
+532 ELDADCHAIVKRK
-545 IESWFYTFLT
+545 VESWFYTFLT
-555 RIGIKSDFD
+555 RIGIKSEFD

-577 IQDPLASDLLTQLSH
+577 ILDPLASDLLTQLSH

>member
-1 MTLEDA
+1 MKLEEA

-22 VYYVDDYQSCD
+22 IYYVDDYQSFD

-43 TNELQELQRHA
+43 DKTPEELQLHS
-54 DKFPEDIL
+54 DKLPEAIL
-62 MAKVAGVEMSEV
+62 VAKEAGVEMSEV
-74 IQSWWNS
+74 IQSWWDS
-81 LSNDIRDDLIREFVP
+81 LSNEKRDKFIKEFVP
-96 AKDLHAEGDI
+96 AKDLHAERDI
-106 KLLLGEKCV
+106 RKLLGDKCF
-115 FCSPDQWDKTYSF
+115 FCSPDQWDNEYS
-128 SCLDRI
+128 SACLDRI

-168 SSNEGVKENSYC
+168 SSNDGVKENTYC
-180 GIFSQSFEREGANG
+180 GIFSQSFEREG
-194 EFQFRINHRAE
+194 EFEFRNKNREE

-213 SKKRMPINNDYTLFI
+213 SKKRMPKDNDYTLFI
-228 EGLNNIFWVGYAD
+228 EGINNILWVGYAD
-241 DLSSMAMTLIEET
+241 NLSSMATNLIDET
-254 STKIKEEFG
+254 SKKIKEEFG

-273 VIDSSH
+273 VIDSSY

-299 EIHTALASSLGR
+299 EIQTALAGSEGR

-318 VKAIKGIDS
+318 VKGIKDIDS
-327 IVSKELQKDIHG
+327 IVSKKLQKDIQG
-339 ARFDV
+339 NRYDAK
-344 AAVNK
+344 AVNK

-354 TFIPGP
+354 TFIPGS
-360 VINRLLMPL
+360 VINQLLMPL

-381 YYVLLCQPCTI
+381 FYVLLCQPCTI
-392 SLRSGGKRSGNGIG
+392 SLRSGGKRGGNGIG
-406 FFIPLEESTA
+406 YFVPLEESTA
-416 ERSIGRDIDKLL
+416 ESSIEKDIDKLL
-428 SKTGN
+428 SKTGD

-439 KNLKENIHEKLSKAA
+439 TKLKENIHEKLLAAA

-470 CAIINKYTPISL
+470 CALINKYTPISL

-499 KDCSANLHENQ
+499 KECSANLHQNQ
-510 RLLNERHLQNFKESL
+510 RLLNERHIKNFKESL

-532 GLDTDCKAIAKRK
+532 GLDADCHAIVKRK
-545 IESWFYTFLT
+545 VESWFYTFLT
-555 RIGIKSDFD
+555 RIGIKSEFD

>member
-1 MTLEDA
+1 MKLEEA
-7 KKLVKSLLEGVGVSV
+7 KNLVKSLLEGVGVSV
-22 VYYVDDYQSCD
+22 IYYIDDYQSFD

-43 TNELQELQRHA
+43 DKTPEELQLHS
-54 DKFPEDIL
+54 DKLPEAIL
-62 MAKVAGVEMSEV
+62 VAKEAGVEMSEV
-74 IQSWWNS
+74 IQSWWDS
-81 LSNDIRDDLIREFVP
+81 LSNEKRDKFIKEFVP
-96 AKDLHAEGDI
+96 AKDLHAERDI
-106 KLLLGEKCV
+106 RKLLGDKCL
-115 FCSPDQWDKTYSF
+115 FCSPDQWDNEYS
-128 SCLDRI
+128 SACLDRI

-168 SSNEGVKENSYC
+168 SSNDGVKENTYC
-180 GIFSQSFEREGANG
+180 GIFSQSFEREG
-194 EFQFRINHRAE
+194 EFEFRNKNREE

-213 SKKRMPINNDYTLFI
+213 SKKRMPKDNDYTLFI
-228 EGLNNIFWVGYAD
+228 EGINNILWVGYAD
-241 DLSSMAMTLIEET
+241 NLSSMATNLIDET
-254 STKIKEEFG
+254 SKKIKEEFG

-273 VIDSSH
+273 VIDSSY

-299 EIHTALASSLGR
+299 EIQTALAGSEGR

-318 VKAIKGIDS
+318 VKGIKDIDS
-327 IVSKELQKDIHG
+327 IVSKKLQKDIQG
-339 ARFDV
+339 NRYDAK
-344 AAVNK
+344 AVNK

-354 TFIPGP
+354 TFIPGS
-360 VINRLLMPL
+360 VINQLLMPL

-381 YYVLLCQPCTI
+381 FYVLLCQPCTI
-392 SLRSGGKRSGNGIG
+392 SLRSGGKRGGNGIG
-406 FFIPLEESTA
+406 YFVPLEESTA
-416 ERSIGRDIDKLL
+416 ESSIEKDIDKLL
-428 SKTGN
+428 SKTGD

-439 KNLKENIHEKLSKAA
+439 TKLKENIHEKLLAAA

-470 CAIINKYTPISL
+470 CALINKYTPISL

-499 KDCSANLHENQ
+499 KECSANLHQNQ
-510 RLLNERHLQNFKESL
+510 RLLNERHIKNFKESL

-532 GLDTDCKAIAKRK
+532 GLDADCHAIVKRK
-545 IESWFYTFLT
+545 VESWFYTFLT
-555 RIGIKSDFD
+555 RIGIKSEFD

>member
-1 MTLEDA
+1 MKLEEA

-22 VYYVDDYQSCD
+22 IYYVDDYQSFD

-43 TNELQELQRHA
+43 DKTPEELQLHS
-54 DKFPEDIL
+54 DKLPEAIL
-62 MAKVAGVEMSEV
+62 VAKEAGVEMSEV
-74 IQSWWNS
+74 IQSWWDS
-81 LSNDIRDDLIREFVP
+81 LSNEKRDKFIKEFVP
-96 AKDLHAEGDI
+96 AKDLHAEMDI
-106 KLLLGEKCV
+106 RKLLGDKCL
-115 FCSPDQWDKTYSF
+115 FCSPDQWDNEYS
-128 SCLDRI
+128 SACLDRI

-168 SSNEGVKENSYC
+168 SSNDGVKENTYC
-180 GIFSQSFEREGANG
+180 GIFSQSFEREG
-194 EFQFRINHRAE
+194 EFEFRNKNREE

-213 SKKRMPINNDYTLFI
+213 SKKRMPKDNDYTLFI
-228 EGLNNIFWVGYAD
+228 EGINNILWVGYAD
-241 DLSSMAMTLIEET
+241 NLSSMATNLIDET
-254 STKIKEEFG
+254 SKKIKEEFG

-273 VIDSSH
+273 VIDSSY

-299 EIHTALASSLGR
+299 EIQTALAGSEGR

-318 VKAIKGIDS
+318 VKGIKDIDS
-327 IVSKELQKDIHG
+327 IVSKKLQKDIQG
-339 ARFDV
+339 NRYDAK
-344 AAVNK
+344 AVNK

-354 TFIPGP
+354 TFIPGS
-360 VINRLLMPL
+360 VINQLLMPL

-381 YYVLLCQPCTI
+381 FYVLLCQPCTI
-392 SLRSGGKRSGNGIG
+392 SLRSGGKRGGNGIG
-406 FFIPLEESTA
+406 YFVPLEESTA
-416 ERSIGRDIDKLL
+416 ESSIEKDIDKLL
-428 SKTGN
+428 SKTGD

-439 KNLKENIHEKLSKAA
+439 TKLKENIHEKLLAAA

-470 CAIINKYTPISL
+470 CALINKYTPISL

-499 KDCSANLHENQ
+499 KECSANLHQNQ
-510 RLLNERHLQNFKESL
+510 RLLNERHIKNFKESL

-532 GLDTDCKAIAKRK
+532 GLDADCHAIVKRK
-545 IESWFYTFLT
+545 VESWFYTFLT
-555 RIGIKSDFD
+555 RIGIKSEFD

>member
-1 MTLEDA
+1 MKLEEA

-22 VYYVDDYQSCD
+22 VYYVDDYQSFD

-43 TNELQELQRHA
+43 DNTLEELQRHD
-54 DKFPEDIL
+54 DKFPEAIL
-62 MAKVAGVEMSEV
+62 AAKEAGVEMSGV
-74 IQSWWNS
+74 IQPWWES
-81 LSNDIRDDLIREFVP
+81 LSNENRDALIKEFVST
-96 AKDLHAEGDI
+96 KDLHAERDI
-106 KLLLGEKCV
+106 QQLLGEKCT
-115 FCSPDQWDKTYSF
+115 FCSPEQWEKDYS
-128 SCLDRI
+128 SACLNRI

-168 SSNEGVKENSYC
+168 SGNEGVKENTYC
-180 GIFSQSFEREGANG
+180 GIFSQSFEREGEL
-194 EFQFRINHRAE
+194 EFRNKHRAE

-213 SKKRMPINNDYTLFI
+213 SKNRMPKNNDYTLFI
-228 EGLNNIFWVGYAD
+228 EGINNIFWVGYAD
-241 DLSSMAMTLIEET
+241 NLSSMAVNLIDET
-254 STKIKEEFG
+254 SQKIREEFG

-286 DTLLRLIHIIFER
+286 DTLLRLIHILFER
-299 EIHTALASSLGR
+299 EIQAALAGLDGG
-311 LKAFGDN
+311 LKEFGDN
-318 VKAIKGIDS
+318 VKAIKVIDS
-327 IVSKELQKDIHG
+327 IVSKKLQKDIQG
-339 ARFDV
+339 RRYDV
-344 AAVNK
+344 EAVNQ

-354 TFIPGP
+354 TFIPGA
-360 VINRLLMPL
+360 VINQLLMPL

-392 SLRSGGKRSGNGIG
+392 SLRSGGKRGGNGIG
-406 FFIPLEESTA
+406 YFVPLEDSTA
-416 ERSIGRDIDKLL
+416 EDSIGKDIENLL
-428 SKTGN
+428 NKTGD

-439 KNLKENIHEKLSKAA
+439 SKLKKNIHDKLQAAA

-499 KDCSANLHENQ
+499 KECSSNLHENQ
-510 RLLNERHLQNFKESL
+510 KLLNENHLKKFKESL
-525 NLEHLVE
+525 DLDNLVE
-532 GLDTDCKAIAKRK
+532 GISEECHAIVKHK
-545 IESWFYTFLT
+545 VESWFYTFLT
-555 RIGIKSDFD
+555 RLGIKSEFD
-564 NSRYVFPIIRYGH
+564 NSKYIFPIVRYGH

-592 YMSRAGLPNEF
+592 YISRAGLPSEF
-603 ESKK
+603 DRKK

>member
-1 MTLEDA
+1 MKLEEA

-22 VYYVDDYQSCD
+22 IYYVDDYQSFD

-43 TNELQELQRHA
+43 DKTPEELQLHS
-54 DKFPEDIL
+54 DKLPEAIL
-62 MAKVAGVEMSEV
+62 VAKEAGVEMSEV
-74 IQSWWNS
+74 IQSWWDS
-81 LSNDIRDDLIREFVP
+81 LSNEKRDKFIKEFVP
-96 AKDLHAEGDI
+96 AKDLHAERDI
-106 KLLLGEKCV
+106 RKLLGDKCL
-115 FCSPDQWDKTYSF
+115 FCSPDQWDNEYS
-128 SCLDRI
+128 SACLDRI

-168 SSNEGVKENSYC
+168 SSNDGVKENTYC
-180 GIFSQSFEREGANG
+180 GIFSQSFEREG
-194 EFQFRINHRAE
+194 EFEFRNKNREE

-213 SKKRMPINNDYTLFI
+213 SKKRMPKDNDYTLFI
-228 EGLNNIFWVGYAD
+228 EGINNILWVGYAD
-241 DLSSMAMTLIEET
+241 NLSSMATNLIDET
-254 STKIKEEFG
+254 SKKIKEEFG
-263 KIMPLEFKQV
+263 KIMPLDFKQV
-273 VIDSSH
+273 VIDSSY

-299 EIHTALASSLGR
+299 EIQTALAGSEGR

-318 VKAIKGIDS
+318 VKGIKDIDS
-327 IVSKELQKDIHG
+327 IVSKKLQKDIQG
-339 ARFDV
+339 NRYDAK
-344 AAVNK
+344 AVNK

-354 TFIPGP
+354 TFIPGS
-360 VINRLLMPL
+360 VINQLLMPL

-381 YYVLLCQPCTI
+381 FYVLLCQPCTI
-392 SLRSGGKRSGNGIG
+392 SLRSGGKRGGNGIG
-406 FFIPLEESTA
+406 YFVPLEESTA
-416 ERSIGRDIDKLL
+416 ESSIEKDIDKLL
-428 SKTGN
+428 SKTGD

-439 KNLKENIHEKLSKAA
+439 TKLKENIHEKLLAAA

-470 CAIINKYTPISL
+470 CALINKYTPISL

-499 KDCSANLHENQ
+499 KECSANLHQNQ
-510 RLLNERHLQNFKESL
+510 RLLNERHIKNFKESL

-532 GLDTDCKAIAKRK
+532 GLDADCHAIVKRK
-545 IESWFYTFLT
+545 VESWFYTFLT
-555 RIGIKSDFD
+555 RIGIKSEFD

>member
-1 MTLEDA
+1 MKLEEA

-22 VYYVDDYQSCD
+22 VYYVDDYQSFD

-43 TNELQELQRHA
+43 DNTLEELQRHD
-54 DKFPEDIL
+54 DKFPEAIL
-62 MAKVAGVEMSEV
+62 AAKEAGVEMSGV
-74 IQSWWNS
+74 IQPWWES
-81 LSNDIRDDLIREFVP
+81 LSNENRDTLIKEFVST
-96 AKDLHAEGDI
+96 KDLHAERDI
-106 KLLLGEKCV
+106 QQLLGEKCT
-115 FCSPDQWDKTYSF
+115 FCSPEQWEKDYS
-128 SCLDRI
+128 SACLNRI

-168 SSNEGVKENSYC
+168 SGNEGVKENTYC
-180 GIFSQSFEREGANG
+180 GIFSQSFEREGEL
-194 EFQFRINHRAE
+194 EFRNKHRAE

-213 SKKRMPINNDYTLFI
+213 SKNRMPKNNDYTLFI
-228 EGLNNIFWVGYAD
+228 EGINNIFWVGYAD
-241 DLSSMAMTLIEET
+241 NLSSMAVNLIDET
-254 STKIKEEFG
+254 SQKIREEFG

-286 DTLLRLIHIIFER
+286 DTLLRLIHILFER
-299 EIHTALASSLGR
+299 EIQAALAGLDGG
-311 LKAFGDN
+311 LKEFGDN
-318 VKAIKGIDS
+318 VKAIKVIDS
-327 IVSKELQKDIHG
+327 IVSEKLQKDIQG
-339 ARFDV
+339 RRYDV
-344 AAVNK
+344 EAVNQ

-354 TFIPGP
+354 TFIPGA
-360 VINRLLMPL
+360 VINQLLMPL

-392 SLRSGGKRSGNGIG
+392 SLRSGGKRGGNGIG
-406 FFIPLEESTA
+406 YFVPLEDSTA
-416 ERSIGRDIDKLL
+416 EDSIGKDIENLL
-428 SKTGN
+428 NKTGD

-439 KNLKENIHEKLSKAA
+439 SKLKKNIHDKLQAAA

-470 CAIINKYTPISL
+470 CAIINNNTPISL

-499 KDCSANLHENQ
+499 KECSSNLHENQ
-510 RLLNERHLQNFKESL
+510 KLLNENHLKKFKESL
-525 NLEHLVE
+525 DLDNLVE
-532 GLDTDCKAIAKRK
+532 GISEDCHAIVKHK
-545 IESWFYTFLT
+545 VESWFYTFLT
-555 RIGIKSDFD
+555 RLGIKSEFD
-564 NSRYVFPIIRYGH
+564 NSKYIFPIVRYGH

-592 YMSRAGLPNEF
+592 YISRAGLPSEF
-603 ESKK
+603 DRKK

>member
-1 MTLEDA
+1 MKLEEA

-22 VYYVDDYQSCD
+22 IYYVDDYQSFD

-43 TNELQELQRHA
+43 DKTPEELQLHS
-54 DKFPEDIL
+54 DKLPEAIL
-62 MAKVAGVEMSEV
+62 VAKEAGVEMSEV
-74 IQSWWNS
+74 IQSWWDS
-81 LSNDIRDDLIREFVP
+81 LSNEKRDKFIKEFVP
-96 AKDLHAEGDI
+96 AKDLHAERDI
-106 KLLLGEKCV
+106 RKLLGDKCL
-115 FCSPDQWDKTYSF
+115 FCSPDQWDNEYS
-128 SCLDRI
+128 SACLDRI

-168 SSNEGVKENSYC
+168 SSNDGVKENTYC
-180 GIFSQSFEREGANG
+180 GIFSQSFEREG
-194 EFQFRINHRAE
+194 EFEFRNKNREE

-213 SKKRMPINNDYTLFI
+213 SKKRMPKDNDYTLFI
-228 EGLNNIFWVGYAD
+228 EGINNILWVGYAD
-241 DLSSMAMTLIEET
+241 NLSSMATNLIDET
-254 STKIKEEFG
+254 SKKIKEEFG

-273 VIDSSH
+273 VIDSSY

-299 EIHTALASSLGR
+299 EIQTALAGSEGR

-318 VKAIKGIDS
+318 VKGIKDIDS
-327 IVSKELQKDIHG
+327 IVSKKLQKDIQG
-339 ARFDV
+339 NRYDAK
-344 AAVNK
+344 AVNK

-354 TFIPGP
+354 TFIPGS
-360 VINRLLMPL
+360 VINQLLMPL

-381 YYVLLCQPCTI
+381 FYVLLCQPCTI
-392 SLRSGGKRSGNGIG
+392 SLRSGGKRGGNGIG
-406 FFIPLEESTA
+406 YFVPLEESTA
-416 ERSIGRDIDKLL
+416 ESSIEKDIDKLL
-428 SKTGN
+428 SKTGD

-439 KNLKENIHEKLSKAA
+439 IKLKENIHEKLLAAA

-470 CAIINKYTPISL
+470 CALINKYTPISL

-499 KDCSANLHENQ
+499 KECSANLHQNQ
-510 RLLNERHLQNFKESL
+510 RLLNERHIKNFKESL

-532 GLDTDCKAIAKRK
+532 GLDAYCHAIVKRK
-545 IESWFYTFLT
+545 VESWFYTFLT
-555 RIGIKSDFD
+555 RLGIKSEFD